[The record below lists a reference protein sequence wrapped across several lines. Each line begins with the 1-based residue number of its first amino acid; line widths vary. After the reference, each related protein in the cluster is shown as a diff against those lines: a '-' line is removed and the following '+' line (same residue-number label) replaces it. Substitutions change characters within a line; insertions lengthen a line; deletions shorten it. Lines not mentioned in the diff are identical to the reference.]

1 MVSLIDLPPT
11 ILTAAGVAPPS
22 HMRGRPVQ
30 ELVAGDAADWPQ
42 EVFIQISESQCGRAI
57 RTQKWKYS
65 VRAPDKGGQD
75 PASDVYVE
83 DFLYD
88 LERDPHERDNLVVVP
103 GLRDVREVLAA
114 TLRRRMVQA
123 GEREPTILPQGS
135 MA

>member
-1 MVSLIDLPPT
+1 
-11 ILTAAGVAPPS
+11 
-22 HMRGRPVQ
+22 
-30 ELVAGDAADWPQ
+30 
-42 EVFIQISESQCGRAI
+42 
-57 RTQKWKYS
+57 
-65 VRAPDKGGQD
+65 
-75 PASDVYVE
+75 VYVE